1 MRGMAGVPCV
11 YYGSEWGI
19 EGEQK
24 FGDHELRPA
33 LDGPEW
39 NGLTDWIASLAKAR
53 SASKA
58 IVWGTYEQLAVQ
70 PKQLVFR
77 RVFED
82 ERVIVAVNASAE
94 PAVMHFDA
102 QSGTGVD
109 LISGE
114 FHDFGGGSELAPYS
128 TYYWKCE

>member
-1 MRGMAGVPCV
+1 MAGVPCV

-53 SASKA
+53 SAGKA

-82 ERVIVAVNASAE
+82 ERIIVAVNASVE